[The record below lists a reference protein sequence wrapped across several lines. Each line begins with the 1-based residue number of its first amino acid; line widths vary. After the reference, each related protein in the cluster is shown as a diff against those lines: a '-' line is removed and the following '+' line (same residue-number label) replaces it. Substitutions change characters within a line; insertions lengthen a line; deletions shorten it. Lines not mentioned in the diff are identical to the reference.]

1 MRTRVGQSAEEALDF
16 SVRLHRWHK
25 EQKGQREPSNGAP
38 AAYLVQSASQ
48 RQTLRSRRIGG
59 ESTIG
64 SEFSCPTG
72 LLHPAAM
79 KVAVI
84 VAVALLALAQGSFGQ
99 EASEVEKLGQYID
112 TLKTQ
117 ILSSVNAQTL
127 QSQLEPVAAQLQE
140 QLKSFTTSLEEQIKP
155 MATNVQAQIQP
166 MVQSFQDQITTFIK
180 QLGETKTGK

>member
-1 MRTRVGQSAEEALDF
+1 
-16 SVRLHRWHK
+16 
-25 EQKGQREPSNGAP
+25 
-38 AAYLVQSASQ
+38 
-48 RQTLRSRRIGG
+48 
-59 ESTIG
+59 
-64 SEFSCPTG
+64 
-72 LLHPAAM
+72 M

-117 ILSSVNAQTL
+117 ILSSVNAQFLTTQPATTFHLCPRRTL

-180 QLGETKTGK
+180 QLGE